1 MAAVKKNGRQDAA
14 APSRG
19 RFVNTGNGP
28 TFQAIDIGHAGYMA
42 VIDPDTAFWSLVS
55 REKLA
60 DIMSG
65 GDLSGAYAK
74 KQKSFAEE
82 MNTLRF
88 GLKPSAVY
96 FNPTERCNM
105 NCTYCYIPEKMRRM
119 GKHMPEKKL
128 SKALGIL
135 KQYFQATLPKG
146 STPQII
152 FHGAEPLLNRDAV
165 FAGIEEYGNDF
176 LFGIQ
181 TNATLLD
188 DAAVEFLTNRKVSIG
203 ISLDAPTSRTA
214 DLTRKNWD
222 GKGTYHQV
230 LSAMER
236 LKDYEKWS
244 VICTITTAN
253 LRRLSELVDF
263 FHEREVP
270 TCLMNILRCTLAPS
284 RSVKPGDAEA
294 ARYFLAALDKTY
306 DLYQQTGRKLTV
318 GNFANILLAIIAPT
332 ARRLMCDIS
341 PCGGGRCFF
350 ALAPNGD
357 MFPCSEF
364 IGLDRFKAGNLF
376 REDISEVLER
386 EPFRI
391 VTGRKVE
398 DIEPC
403 RRCAIRHFCGSPCP
417 AEAYEMNGSMNK
429 TGAFCEFYEE
439 QVRYAFRVIAEGNV
453 DAYLWDDWDKGMKDT
468 FPSFPD

>member
-1 MAAVKKNGRQDAA
+1 MAATKKNGSKDAA

-28 TFQAIDIGHAGYMA
+28 IFQPIDIGHAKYMA
-42 VIDPDTAFWSLVS
+42 VIGPDTAFWSLVK

-60 DIMSG
+60 DTLSQ
-65 GDLSGAYAK
+65 GDLPKAYARK
-74 KQKSFAEE
+74 ARQFEKE
-82 MNTLRF
+82 MDALRF

-105 NCTYCYIPEKMRRM
+105 NCTYCYIPEKMRRN
-119 GKHMPEKKL
+119 GKHMPKMKL
-128 SKALGIL
+128 LKALGLL
-135 KQYFQATLPKG
+135 KQYFHATLPKG
-146 STPQII
+146 SMPQII

-165 FAGIEEYGNDF
+165 FAGIEEYSDDF

-188 DAAVEFLTNRKVSIG
+188 TEAIEFLTSRNVSVG
-203 ISLDAPTSRTA
+203 ISLDAPTARIA
-214 DLTRKNWD
+214 DRTRKNWD
-222 GKGTYHQV
+222 GKGTFKQV
-230 LSAMER
+230 TAAMER
-236 LKDYEKWS
+236 LKGYESWS
-244 VICTITTAN
+244 VICTISGAN
-253 LRRLSELVDF
+253 LERLTGLIDF

-270 TCLMNILRCTLAPS
+270 TCLMNVLRCTLAPS
-284 RSVKPGDAEA
+284 RGLKPGDTEA
-294 ARYFLAALDKTY
+294 ARYFLSALDRTY
-306 DLYQQTGRKLTV
+306 ELYRQTGRRLPV
-318 GNFANILLAIIAPT
+318 GNFANILLAIIAPA

-357 MFPCSEF
+357 LFPCSEF
-364 IGLDRFKAGNLF
+364 IGLDRFRAGNLF
-376 REDISEVLER
+376 RDDISEVLET
-386 EPFRI
+386 EQFQT
-391 VTGRKVE
+391 VTSRKVE

-417 AEAYEMNGSMNK
+417 AEAYEINGGMDH

-439 QVRYAFRVIAEGNV
+439 QVRYAFRVIADGKV
-453 DAYLWDDWDKGMKDT
+453 DAYLWDGWDESMTET
-468 FPSFPD
+468 FKIHC